1 MNFISSLNAL
11 SASSGGFNW
20 YGFLIGSGMVICI
33 VLAYLT
39 SKKKG
44 FYSDFVFDLAIC
56 CIPLAIVGARLG
68 YIIFDLTG
76 PNPSTWTFKKII
88 GLEGGGLAGLQI
100 YGGLVAAAL
109 GSLIVLALQ
118 KKHPENERV
127 SWLQMADL
135 GFTFIIL
142 GQIIGRW
149 GNFAN
154 QEAYGNPVTNP
165 SLQWFP
171 YAVYIEAQSGWYQ
184 ATFFYESFWNLIG
197 WGFMLW
203 FYLGKRQSYDGFNFS
218 FYCIWYGFGR
228 FFIEGLRSDS
238 LYIGDTLRV
247 SQLVSIILFFFGIGM
262 NIYHIVRARKANKNP
277 FILIPKTELSLDY
290 YGYEKTMAYRLSL
303 APQAEPAKKG
313 KEEPKFDTPDD
324 SDKYWEVTENNP
336 APEGEAT
343 ETIAAGNHKIASD
356 PTNDPE
362 KITPA
367 ENVGNPEKETKND

>member
-1 MNFISSLNAL
+1 MNFISSLSAL

-20 YGFLIGSGMVICI
+20 YGFLIGSGMVLCI
-33 VLAYLT
+33 VLAYLS

-68 YIIFDLTG
+68 YVIFDLTG
-76 PNPSTWTFKKII
+76 PNPSHWTFKKIL

-100 YGGLVAAAL
+100 YGGLVAAVL
-109 GSLIVLALQ
+109 GSLIVMAIQ
-118 KKHPENERV
+118 KKHPESERV

-203 FYLGKRQSYDGFNFS
+203 FYLGKRQSYDGFNFA

-238 LYIGDTLRV
+238 LYIGETLRV

-277 FILIPKTELSLDY
+277 FILIPKSELSLDY
-290 YGYEKTMAYRLSL
+290 YGYEKTMAYRATLQ
-303 APQAEPAKKG
+303 PKEEPAKKG
-313 KEEPKFDTPDD
+313 KPEPEFDTPDD
-324 SDKYWEVTENNP
+324 SDKYWEVTP
-336 APEGEAT
+336 GEASEKVSAID
-343 ETIAAGNHKIASD
+343 ETSAD
-356 PTNDPE
+356 PTITNE

-367 ENVGNPEKETKND
+367 ENAENPEKEQKND

>member
-1 MNFISSLNAL
+1 MDFISSINAL
-11 SASSGGFNW
+11 ASASGGFNW

-33 VLAYLT
+33 VLAYFS

-68 YIIFDLTG
+68 YVIFDLTG
-76 PNPSTWTFKKII
+76 PNPSHWTFKKII
-88 GLEGGGLAGLQI
+88 GLDGGGLAGLQI

-109 GSLIVLALQ
+109 GSLIVLAIQ
-118 KKHPENERV
+118 RKHPENERV

-154 QEAYGNPVTNP
+154 QEAYGNAVTDP

-171 YAVYIEAQSGWYQ
+171 YAVYIEAKAGWYQ

-197 WGFMLW
+197 WCLMMW
-203 FYLGKRQSYDGFNFS
+203 FYLGKRRSYDGFNFS

-228 FFIEGLRSDS
+228 FFVEGLRSDS
-238 LYIGDTLRV
+238 LYIGNSLRV

-262 NIYHIVRARKANKNP
+262 NIYHIVRARKAGKNP
-277 FILIPKTELSLDY
+277 FILIPESELSLDY

-303 APQAEPAKKG
+303 APASATPKRG

-324 SDKYWEVTENNP
+324 SDKYWEVKPEEAASPETKIEGNETEP
-336 APEGEAT
+336 
-343 ETIAAGNHKIASD
+343 AGNK
-356 PTNDPE
+356 TE
-362 KITPA
+362 
-367 ENVGNPEKETKND
+367 ETKND